1 MGRSSETGPSLRVSQ
16 PVRTSKSLP
25 TLVAELESMI
35 GNQRPGNCY
44 QCAKCTSSCTASKYI
59 VEFRPHE
66 IVSMVRLGVAR
77 QLLESDLIWMCAG
90 CQKCVEC
97 CPQEVSPYEVLVALR
112 NIASEMGFIP
122 EGYVR
127 MTGTLLERG
136 LVQPEQTAAT
146 RNLEFF
152 DRESLKLPVLPTP
165 SDMKRFSSI
174 LREAGFDKIVRRGKS

>member
-1 MGRSSETGPSLRVSQ
+1 MRTGLSPGVSP

-35 GNQRPGNCY
+35 GSQKPGYCY
-44 QCAKCTSSCTASKYI
+44 QCAKCTSSCTASRYI
-59 VEFRPHE
+59 PEFRPHE
-66 IVSMVRLGVAR
+66 IVSTVRLGLAR

-97 CPQEVSPYEVLVALR
+97 CPQGVSPYEVLVAMR
-112 NIASEMGFIP
+112 NIASEIGFIP

-127 MTGTLLERG
+127 MTGTLLEKG

-152 DRESLKLPVLPTP
+152 DRESLKLPALPAP

-174 LREAGFDKIVRRGKS
+174 LREAGFDKIVRRRRS